1 MIYIYI
7 LKLKSNKYYIGKT
20 SNPKFRL
27 DSHFNYNGSAWTNK
41 YKPINIHQLIPGC
54 DNFDEDKYTLKYME
68 KYGINNVRGGSF
80 CQLKLS
86 NENKKTIE
94 KMIMSTS
101 DKCYKCG
108 QKGHFAS
115 QCDHESEESEESDKE
130 LTIYNLEQAFAEEDK
145 DEGFYKWDSKIYL
158 WCEGELYEES
168 HTKTSKKLLKYFEM
182 NDLFEYENYNWKS
195 IHSKTNNKSSVKKN
209 KAYGCQYCGKEF
221 TSQKGATF
229 HENIHCKEKYEESD
243 DEDEDY
249 TDNDSDNN
257 DYGCRFCDK
266 EFTSQRGATFHENI
280 HCKKKKWN
288 YSNKKKKWNYSNKK
302 KKSNYYS

>member
-27 DSHFNYNGSAWTNK
+27 DSHFNYNGSSWTKK
-41 YKPINIHQLIPGC
+41 YKPINIHQLIPDC
-54 DNFDEDKYTLKYME
+54 DIFDEDKYTLKYIK

-80 CQLKLS
+80 CQMKLT

-94 KMIMSTS
+94 KMIMSAT

-115 QCDHESEESEESDKE
+115 KCDHESEENCDICVEDLEMLFNEGDKNEGMYE
-130 LTIYNLEQAFAEEDK
+130 LDGK
-145 DEGFYKWDSKIYL
+145 KYL
-158 WCEGELYEES
+158 WYNDELYEES
-168 HTKTSKKLLKYFEM
+168 NNKTPKSLLKSFRL
-182 NDLFEYENYNWKS
+182 NDRFDYEHYNWKS

-209 KAYGCQYCGKEF
+209 KAYGCQYC
-221 TSQKGATF
+221 
-229 HENIHCKEKYEESD
+229 
-243 DEDEDY
+243 
-249 TDNDSDNN
+249 
-257 DYGCRFCDK
+257 DK

-288 YSNKKKKWNYSNKK
+288 FSNKRRSYK
-302 KKSNYYS
+302 KKSNYFSNKRRSFK